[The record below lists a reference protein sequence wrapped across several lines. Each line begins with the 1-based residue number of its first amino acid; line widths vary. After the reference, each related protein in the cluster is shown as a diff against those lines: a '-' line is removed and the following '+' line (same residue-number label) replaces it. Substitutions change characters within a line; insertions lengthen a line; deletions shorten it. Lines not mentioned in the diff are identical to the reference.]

1 MKKAII
7 RLDVSDN
14 EIGQMAKVILPCFPE
29 GTFIQATVE
38 EEPSPFKVIGDFI
51 ASTNE
56 DKGDAE

>member
-14 EIGQMAKVILPCFPE
+14 EIGQVAKVILPCFPE

-38 EEPSPFKVIGDFI
+38 EEQGG
-51 ASTNE
+51 E
-56 DKGDAE
+56 EE